1 MFLPHFSI
9 RRPVAATVMVGALV
23 VFGAIGLSRLGVS
36 LYPDVDYPIVTVS
49 TVWPNARPEEVDN
62 EVTDRLEDAVIGVS
76 GIRHISSQSLPGRSV
91 ITVEFQLEK
100 DVDVAAQEVRDKVA
114 ARVRLL
120 PEDAEAPVVDKL
132 DVNAQPIMWLAL
144 TGQQP
149 VEELTRFADDQVR
162 PLLQRFEGVGEVR
175 IGGAREKE
183 VRIWLD
189 RERLAAHDVS
199 VGEVAGA
206 VRAQHAEVPGGK
218 IETREREYLIRT
230 VGTLAAPEAFN
241 DLILARRSGR
251 AVRLRDV
258 GYAEAGREESLSVA
272 RFTDRDG
279 SRTTVS
285 LGVAPRSGANQVA
298 IARSVNALLPEIR
311 AILLEGMQIRVAAD
325 NTRFIEESIDEIR
338 SQLLLGGAAA
348 VLTILLFLQSFR
360 TTLISAVPVPT
371 AIVATFAGMHLFG
384 YTLNNMTMLALIT
397 GIGLMIDDAIV
408 TVENIHRHRTSLG
421 KGPMRAALDG
431 SGEVYFAVMA
441 TNVAMAGV
449 FLPVAFMGGLIG
461 RFFLE
466 FAVTMTFA
474 ILASTFVGL
483 TVVPMLASRLLK
495 AEAAGSSAVFRFFN
509 RIEAV
514 SVTGYRR
521 LIGWSLRRRPLVV
534 AVALA
539 ALAGGG
545 VLFQALGKELVAAED
560 QGRFFVRLRL
570 PLSYSLQKTEEVL
583 RRVEERLQAIPEVSH
598 FFSFAGAGGA
608 QNAFVFVTMHPKGE
622 RERDQQQVQRE
633 VNAHLRSIPDL
644 RGVAAEF
651 SPLGAGGRSEDVQLV
666 IMGPEL
672 GGLDRYSRQI
682 MERLDAMPGYVGVT
696 RDLDV
701 AKPEVR
707 VRIDRDRAA
716 DAGVSVRDVADA
728 VSALMGGQDIGD
740 YVEGGRTH
748 DIRVRLIPQ
757 HRELPEDV
765 GRVWVRSSDGRL
777 VDASGFVTLEVGGGP
792 SVVNRTDRRR
802 SATVYAKLDGK
813 VLGAALP
820 EVRALAEQALPAGYA
835 IRFAGRAETFGEAG
849 RHAAFAFVL
858 AVVLTY
864 LVLAFQFE
872 SFAQPL
878 AIMTGLPLAFVGAFG
893 LLLLFGNTVNVFSLM
908 GLILLVGIATKNGI
922 LLVDFTNQIRARGF
936 RVNEALVEA
945 GATRLRPILMTA
957 VSTIAG
963 VVPVVIGIGVGSESR
978 QPLAVAITGGI
989 LSSTVLTLVVV
1000 PVAYSYLEQL
1010 GRLRAFRWVR
1020 ERVIVPDSEKPPEPP
1035 GGQGSPGS

>member
-23 VFGAIGLSRLGVS
+23 VFGAIGLSRLGIS

-49 TVWPNARPEEVDN
+49 TLWPNARPEEVDN
-62 EVTDRLEDAVIGVS
+62 EITDRLEDAVIGVS
-76 GIRHISSQSLPGRSV
+76 GIRHLSSQSLPGRSQ
-91 ITVEFQLEK
+91 ITIEFQLEK

-114 ARVRLL
+114 ARVRQL
-120 PEDAEAPVVDKL
+120 PDDAEAPIVDKQDL
-132 DVNAQPIMWLAL
+132 NGQPILWLAL
-144 TGQQP
+144 TGEQP
-149 VEELTRFADDQVR
+149 VEELTRFAVDQVR
-162 PLLQRFEGVGEVR
+162 PLLQRFEGVGDVR
-175 IGGAREKE
+175 VGGAREKE
-183 VRIWLD
+183 IRIWLD
-189 RERLAAHDVS
+189 RERLAAHDVA
-199 VGEVAGA
+199 VAEVAA
-206 VRAQHAEVPGGK
+206 AIRAQHAEVPGGK
-218 IETREREYLIRT
+218 IESREREYLIRT
-230 VGTLAAPEAFN
+230 IGTLAEPAAFN
-241 DLILARRSGR
+241 ELILAWRSGR
-251 AVRLRDV
+251 PVRLRDV
-258 GYAEAGREESLSVA
+258 GYAEAGRQENLSVA
-272 RFTDRDG
+272 RFTDRNG

-285 LGVAPRSGANQVA
+285 LGIAPRSGANQVA
-298 IARSVNALLPEIR
+298 IARSVKELLPEIR
-311 AILLEGMQIRVAAD
+311 GILLEGMQIQVAAD
-325 NTRFIEESIDEIR
+325 NTRFIEESIAEIR
-338 SQLLLGGAAA
+338 SQLLFGGAAA

-371 AIVATFAGMHLFG
+371 AIVATFAGMYLLG

-449 FLPVAFMGGLIG
+449 FLPVAFMGGLVG

-495 AEAAGSSAVFRFFN
+495 GGGGTSPVFRVFN
-509 RIEAV
+509 RIEEV
-514 SVTGYRR
+514 SVRNYRR
-521 LIGWSLRRRPLVV
+521 LIGWSLRRRPVV
-534 AVALA
+534 LAVALG
-539 ALAGGG
+539 ALVVG
-545 VLFQALGKELVAAED
+545 VLLFQALGKELVAAED

-583 RRVEERLQAIPEVSH
+583 RRVEERLKEIPEISH

-608 QNAFVFVTMHPKGE
+608 QNANINVTLLPKTQ
-622 RERDQQQVQRE
+622 RRRTQQQIQRQI
-633 VNAHLRSIPDL
+633 NALLRSLPDL
-644 RGVAAEF
+644 RGVAADV

-666 IMGPEL
+666 IMGADL
-672 GGLDRYSRQI
+672 AGLDRYSREV
-682 MERLDAMPGYVGVT
+682 MERLDRLPGYVGVT

-701 AKPEVR
+701 GKPEVR

-716 DAGVSVRDVADA
+716 DAGVAVRDVAEA
-728 VSALMGGQDIGD
+728 VSALMGGQDVGD
-740 YVEGGRTH
+740 YVEGGRSH
-748 DIRVRLIPQ
+748 EIRMRLVPR
-757 HRELPEDV
+757 HRELPQDV
-765 GRVWVRSSDGRL
+765 GRIWVRSREGRL
-777 VDASGFVTLEVGGGP
+777 VDASGFITLEVGVGP

-820 EVRALAEQALPAGYA
+820 EVRALADEILPEGYGT
-835 IRFAGRAETFGEAG
+835 RFAGRAEAFGETG
-849 RHAAFAFVL
+849 RHAAFAFAL
-858 AVVLTY
+858 AVLLTY

-872 SFAQPL
+872 SFTQPL

-893 LLLLFGNTVNVFSLM
+893 LLLLFGNTVNMFSLM

-922 LLVDFTNQIRARGF
+922 LLVDFTNQIRGRGY
-936 RVNEALVEA
+936 RVDEALVEA

-963 VVPVVIGIGVGSESR
+963 VVPVVLGLGVGSESR

-989 LSSTVLTLVVV
+989 ISSTFLTLVVV
-1000 PVAYSYLEQL
+1000 PVAYSYLEQF
-1010 GRLRAFRWVR
+1010 GRLRFVGWIR
-1020 ERVIVPDSEKPPEPP
+1020 ERVIVRD
-1035 GGQGSPGS
+1035 GGDDAAGGGPA